1 MINAVI
7 VMNVREELFNNRDL
21 KYREFHKK
29 LIPGV
34 NENKIIGVRL
44 PVLRKIGKSLKN
56 SDFQWEYYEEVMLHG
71 FYIGYAKL
79 SFEERLNLLDEF
91 VPRIDNWA
99 VCDCVSSTLK
109 FIENNKNE
117 FLKYL
122 KKYMYSNREY
132 ELRFVS
138 VILMDYYLDDKYFDI
153 SLDYLKNIKSD
164 FYYVNMAVAWALS
177 NAFVKNREKVLSV
190 LESGCLS
197 REINN
202 MTVSKIR
209 DSFRV
214 DDETKEY
221 LKKLKR

>member
-1 MINAVI
+1 
-7 VMNVREELFNNRDL
+7 MNVRKELFNNQDL
-21 KYREFHKK
+21 QYREFHKK
-29 LIPGV
+29 LIPNI
-34 NENKIIGVRL
+34 NEDKIIGVRL

-56 SDFQWEYYEEVMLHG
+56 SDFQWEYYEEIMLHG

-79 SFEERLNLLDEF
+79 SFEKRLSLLDEF

-109 FIENNKNE
+109 FIEKNKKD
-117 FLKYL
+117 FLEYL
-122 KKYMYSNREY
+122 KKFMYSDREY
-132 ELRFVS
+132 ELRFAS
-138 VILMDYYLDDKYFDI
+138 VILMEYYLDEEYFDF

-177 NAFVKNREKVLSV
+177 AAFVENREKVLPV
-190 LESGCLS
+190 LESECLS
-197 REINN
+197 REIHT

-214 DDETKEY
+214 DKETKEY
-221 LKKLKR
+221 LKQLRR